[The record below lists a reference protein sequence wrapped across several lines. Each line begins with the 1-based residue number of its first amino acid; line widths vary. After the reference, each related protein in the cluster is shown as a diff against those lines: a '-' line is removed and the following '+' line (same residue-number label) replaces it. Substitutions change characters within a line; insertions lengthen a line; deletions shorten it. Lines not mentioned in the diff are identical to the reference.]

1 MSGRSSST
9 RDSRP
14 AAKRRTATSG
24 RSASS
29 RRLAS
34 SKRPARRS
42 RSRRG
47 RTRGH
52 GFIRWYRVVPLV
64 LVGIVVVACAILAAT
79 PTTLARRTLYPV
91 SHAQDI
97 QTSADRHGVDP
108 LLVAAVIKCESGW
121 DENAQSSAGAL
132 GLMQVMPQTSSE
144 LARMGL
150 VDSGTYD
157 PSNLLDPAT
166 NIEYGTAYLAC
177 LQKNLSSTDEVIAAY
192 NAGMGKV
199 EEWLAQPG
207 ELADNITYT
216 ETREYLRRVN
226 EAYQGYRDSYPTGLV
241 VEQ

>member
-1 MSGRSSST
+1 M
-9 RDSRP
+9 
-14 AAKRRTATSG
+14 
-24 RSASS
+24 
-29 RRLAS
+29 
-34 SKRPARRS
+34 
-42 RSRRG
+42 
-47 RTRGH
+47 
-52 GFIRWYRVVPLV
+52 
-64 LVGIVVVACAILAAT
+64 LVGIVVVACVLLAAT

-91 SHAQDI
+91 SHARDI
-97 QTSADRHGVDP
+97 QASAERHGMDP

-144 LARMGL
+144 LVRMGL
-150 VDSGTYD
+150 VDSNAYD

-166 NIEYGTAYLAC
+166 NIEYGTAYLAF

-226 EAYQGYRDSYPTGLV
+226 EAYQGYRDSYPTGLA

>member
-1 MSGRSSST
+1 MSVRSSNPRGRRPVARRHT
-9 RDSRP
+9 PTNGRP
-14 AAKRRTATSG
+14 AAG
-24 RSASS
+24 
-29 RRLAS
+29 
-34 SKRPARRS
+34 KRPARRS
-42 RSRRG
+42 RPRRRRTRSRRFG
-47 RTRGH
+47 C
-52 GFIRWYRVVPLV
+52 WYRVVPLM
-64 LVGIVVVACAILAAT
+64 LVGIVVVACVLLAAT

-91 SHAQDI
+91 SHARDI
-97 QTSADRHGVDP
+97 QASAERHGVDP

-166 NIEYGTAYLAC
+166 NIEYGTAYLAF

-226 EAYQGYRDSYPTGLV
+226 EAYQGYRDSYPTGLA

>member
-1 MSGRSSST
+1 M
-9 RDSRP
+9 
-14 AAKRRTATSG
+14 
-24 RSASS
+24 
-29 RRLAS
+29 
-34 SKRPARRS
+34 
-42 RSRRG
+42 
-47 RTRGH
+47 
-52 GFIRWYRVVPLV
+52 VPLV

-144 LARMGL
+144 LARM
-150 VDSGTYD
+150 DREADFGTYD

-166 NIEYGTAYLAC
+166 NIEYGTAYLAF

>member
-1 MSGRSSST
+1 MSVRSSNPRGRRPVARRHT
-9 RDSRP
+9 PTNGRP
-14 AAKRRTATSG
+14 AAG
-24 RSASS
+24 
-29 RRLAS
+29 
-34 SKRPARRS
+34 KRPARRS
-42 RSRRG
+42 RPRRRRTRSRRFG
-47 RTRGH
+47 C
-52 GFIRWYRVVPLV
+52 WYRVVPLM
-64 LVGIVVVACAILAAT
+64 LVGIVVVACVLLAAT

-91 SHAQDI
+91 SHARDI
-97 QTSADRHGVDP
+97 QASAERHGVDP

-150 VDSGTYD
+150 VDSNAYD

-166 NIEYGTAYLAC
+166 NIEYGTAYLAF

-226 EAYQGYRDSYPTGLV
+226 EAYQGYRDSYPTGLA

>member
-1 MSGRSSST
+1 MSVRSSNP
-9 RDSRP
+9 RGRRP
-14 AAKRRTATSG
+14 AARRHTPTNGRTAAG
-24 RSASS
+24 
-29 RRLAS
+29 
-34 SKRPARRS
+34 KRPARRS
-42 RSRRG
+42 RPRRRRTRSRRFG
-47 RTRGH
+47 C
-52 GFIRWYRVVPLV
+52 WYRV
-64 LVGIVVVACAILAAT
+64 
-79 PTTLARRTLYPV
+79 RRTLYPV
-91 SHAQDI
+91 SHARDI
-97 QTSADRHGVDP
+97 QASAERHGVDP

-150 VDSGTYD
+150 VDSNAYD

-166 NIEYGTAYLAC
+166 NIEYGTAYLAF

-226 EAYQGYRDSYPTGLV
+226 EAYQGYRDSYPTGLA

>member
-1 MSGRSSST
+1 MSVRSSNP
-9 RDSRP
+9 RGRRP
-14 AAKRRTATSG
+14 AARRHTPTNG
-24 RSASS
+24 RPA
-29 RRLAS
+29 AG
-34 SKRPARRS
+34 KRPARRS
-42 RSRRG
+42 RPRRRRTRSRRFG
-47 RTRGH
+47 
-52 GFIRWYRVVPLV
+52 RWYRVVPLM
-64 LVGIVVVACAILAAT
+64 LVGIVVVACVLLAVT

-91 SHAQDI
+91 SHARDI
-97 QTSADRHGVDP
+97 QASAERHGVDP

-150 VDSGTYD
+150 VDSNAYD

-166 NIEYGTAYLAC
+166 NIEYGTAYLAF

-226 EAYQGYRDSYPTGLV
+226 EAYQGYRDSYPTGLA

>member
-1 MSGRSSST
+1 MSVRSSNP
-9 RDSRP
+9 RGRRP
-14 AAKRRTATSG
+14 AA
-24 RSASS
+24 
-29 RRLAS
+29 RRLTPTNGRPAAG
-34 SKRPARRS
+34 KRPARRS
-42 RSRRG
+42 RPRRRRTRSRRFG
-47 RTRGH
+47 
-52 GFIRWYRVVPLV
+52 RWYRVVPLV

-91 SHAQDI
+91 SHARDI
-97 QTSADRHGVDP
+97 QTSAERHGVDP

-144 LARMGL
+144 LAHMGL
-150 VDSGTYD
+150 VDSDTYD
-157 PSNLLDPAT
+157 PTNLLDPAT
-166 NIEYGTAYLAC
+166 NIEYGTAYLAF
-177 LQKNLSSTDEVIAAY
+177 LQENLSSTDEVIAAY